1 MKKILILDGQGG
13 KMGCMLINSLKLQLP
28 TQKFIALGTNSA
40 ATAAMLKAGA
50 DQGATGENP
59 VVYNCTDADIIAGP
73 IGILSANALLGE
85 VTPAMAMAVGQSRAE
100 KILIPIGKCRLFVAG
115 TQDADIADYISA
127 AVREIVR
134 LVREDK

>member
-13 KMGCMLINSLKLQLP
+13 KMGCMLISSLKAQLP
-28 TQKFIALGTNSA
+28 SQEIIALGTNSA
-40 ATAAMLKAGA
+40 ATTAMLKAGA

-100 KILIPIGKCRLFVAG
+100 KVLIPIGKCRLFVAG
-115 TQDADIADYISA
+115 TQDANLSDYISA
-127 AVREIVR
+127 AVKEILR
-134 LVREDK
+134 LVHVQM

>member
-1 MKKILILDGQGG
+1 
-13 KMGCMLINSLKLQLP
+13 MLISSLKAQLP
-28 TQKFIALGTNSA
+28 SQEIIALGTNSA
-40 ATAAMLKAGA
+40 ATTAMLKAGA

-100 KILIPIGKCRLFVAG
+100 KVLIPIGKCRLFVAG
-115 TQDADIADYISA
+115 TQDANLSDYISA
-127 AVREIVR
+127 AVKEILR
-134 LVREDK
+134 LVHVQM